1 MEKYEELKRIIK
13 GYGSVAVAFSGG
25 VDSTLLLYAAKDALG
40 EKAIAVTVSTEFVSE
55 RESYEAVDFCDEIGI
70 KHIVVKLDG
79 LAIDG
84 FSENPPE
91 RCYICKKALFTK
103 MLQVAKKEKVDALL
117 EGSNVDDDGD
127 YRPGMKALEEL
138 GIKSPLKEA
147 GLGKDEIRKI
157 SKELG
162 LDTWDKPSFACLAS
176 RFVYGERITHEKLK
190 MVDAGEAIL
199 MSLGVKQFRVRIHGE
214 DLARI
219 EIANDEDD
227 IGNVIGHRHEIVEK
241 FKDLGFRY
249 IALDL
254 QGYRTG
260 SMNEAI
266 GK

>member
-1 MEKYEELKRIIK
+1 M
-13 GYGSVAVAFSGG
+13 
-25 VDSTLLLYAAKDALG
+25 
-40 EKAIAVTVSTEFVSE
+40 
-55 RESYEAVDFCDEIGI
+55 
-70 KHIVVKLDG
+70 
-79 LAIDG
+79 
-84 FSENPPE
+84 
-91 RCYICKKALFTK
+91 
-103 MLQVAKKEKVDALL
+103 
-117 EGSNVDDDGD
+117 DDDGD

-147 GLGKDEIRKI
+147 GLSKNDIRQI

-176 RFVYGERITHEKLK
+176 RFVYGERITYEKLK
-190 MVDAGEAIL
+190 MVDGGEGIL
-199 MSLGVKQFRVRIHGE
+199 MSLGIKQFRVRIHGE

-219 EIANDEDD
+219 EIANDEAD
-227 IGNVIGHRHEIVEK
+227 IEIVMGHRKEIVEK